1 MFKGLCI
8 CYVIVAMTFFSVA
21 ISGYWAF
28 GNQADGLILS
38 NFLDNDKRPLVP
50 KWLVLITNMFTLLQ
64 LSAVALVRISISHHN
79 TNFTTFFVFTTV
91 KVTDYD

>member
-1 MFKGLCI
+1 
-8 CYVIVAMTFFSVA
+8 MTFSSVA

-64 LSAVALVRISISHHN
+64 PSAVALVRISISQHN
-79 TNFTTFFVFTTV
+79 TKFTIFFIFTNIIV
-91 KVTDYD
+91 R